1 MNTLVTSF
9 SCPLLSQ
16 QNQENPEGQEGQ
28 EQLMMVPN
36 AGGAIIQG
44 EDNTIHHIDAE
55 QLQQLIQQQQL
66 QQQQQGGGG
75 AAEGQMTVVEMQIDV
90 GNGQTSTV
98 GIPIDPNTNQ
108 PIVSSGG
115 VVTTLAGLNAVDLL
129 AQVRWPSELWFF
141 RQRAY

>member
-1 MNTLVTSF
+1 
-9 SCPLLSQ
+9 
-16 QNQENPEGQEGQ
+16 
-28 EQLMMVPN
+28 MVPN

-55 QLQQLIQQQQL
+55 QLQQLIQQQQQL
-66 QQQQQGGGG
+66 QQQQGGGGG

-115 VVTTLAGLNAVDLL
+115 VVTTLAGLGAVDLL
-129 AQVRWPSELWFF
+129 AQVGSDGSVGLSG
-141 RQRAY
+141 

>member
-1 MNTLVTSF
+1 
-9 SCPLLSQ
+9 
-16 QNQENPEGQEGQ
+16 
-28 EQLMMVPN
+28 MVPN

-66 QQQQQGGGG
+66 QHQQQHGGEGG
-75 AAEGQMTVVEMQIDV
+75 EGQPQHMTVVEMQIDV

-129 AQVRWPSELWFF
+129 AQVRE
-141 RQRAY
+141 RGVRDG